1 MENYSSWRPWDLLQ
15 FIILVSQATPTHNN
29 NNNPPAHITV
39 EETIQPETKQF
50 IGVALAYS
58 YKHEGGHGHT

>member
-15 FIILVSQATPTHNN
+15 FLLLVSQATPTHNNNN

-39 EETIQPETKQF
+39 EETTQPET
-50 IGVALAYS
+50 
-58 YKHEGGHGHT
+58 